1 MNVFFNVRKN
11 KKSKTLK
18 HSFIKRLKII
28 QDKTLS
34 NIRIVNREK
43 YILMKN
49 FRSSIYKNT
58 YGNISQYIDNYYNKL
73 VNRCFKKL
81 KLYYAYRQLLF
92 LNRSKYNYNLLQYI
106 RRPLN
111 ILFNKNVEFNLV
123 DLKRFYLNSDIISES
138 ILLKLTKNRRKILR
152 YLTKLKN
159 KVKIH
164 EKTVF
169 SSKLIPINKSK
180 SFMPNEQVLQGLKYK
195 NVSGFRV
202 EAKGRLSKRYTAS
215 RSISKTKYK
224 GNLLNIDSS
233 FRGLSS
239 VLLKGNLKSNLQNT
253 KLKSKSRIGS
263 FGIKG

>member
-1 MNVFFNVRKN
+1 V
-11 KKSKTLK
+11 
-18 HSFIKRLKII
+18 
-28 QDKTLS
+28 
-34 NIRIVNREK
+34 
-43 YILMKN
+43 
-49 FRSSIYKNT
+49 
-58 YGNISQYIDNYYNKL
+58 
-73 VNRCFKKL
+73 
-81 KLYYAYRQLLF
+81 YRQLLL

-106 RRPLN
+106 RRPLYE
-111 ILFNKNVEFNLV
+111 LYGKNVEFNLI

-138 ILLKLTKNRRKILR
+138 TLLKLTKNRRKILR

-169 SSKLIPINKSK
+169 SLRSGLSNKSENCLSNNK
-180 SFMPNEQVLQGLKYK
+180 QVLDGLKYK
-195 NVSGFRV
+195 NVSGFRI

-233 FRGLSS
+233 FKGLSS

-253 KLKSKSRIGS
+253 RLRSKSRIGS